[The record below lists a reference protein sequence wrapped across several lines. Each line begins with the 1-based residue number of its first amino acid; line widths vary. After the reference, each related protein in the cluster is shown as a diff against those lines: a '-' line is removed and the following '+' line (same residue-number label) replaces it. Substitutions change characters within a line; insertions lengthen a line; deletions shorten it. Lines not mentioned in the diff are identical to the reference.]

1 MTPDYIVDQM
11 TWGEVMSALDFVS
24 SYEEPKVASLFGKR
38 YKKGINKWLF
48 PKTDTFRQDTK
59 SMIGALT
66 KGK

>member
-1 MTPDYIVDQM
+1 
-11 TWGEVMSALDFVS
+11 MSALDFVAK
-24 SYEEPKVASLFGKR
+24 YEEPKVASLFGRR
-38 YKKGINKWLF
+38 YKTGINKWLF